1 MADDIGP
8 GDIVQCIK
16 TPVPHRRLPC
26 WAFPPETG
34 SIWTVEAVFPVAVD
48 VRTGTLYAPG
58 GIRLVGDVLPE
69 PACWPT
75 DRFRK
80 LCGPPDAAL
89 LIDADEGVDAPPV
102 PVDA

>member
-1 MADDIGP
+1 MSDDIGP
-8 GDIVQCIK
+8 GDIVQCIR
-16 TPVPHRRLPC
+16 TPPTHRRLPC

-34 SIWTVEAVFPVAVD
+34 SIWTVEAVFPRAID
-48 VRTGTLYAPG
+48 GDTGQRYAPG
-58 GIRLVGDVLPE
+58 GIRFVGDPLPL
-69 PACWPT
+69 PGCWPT

-89 LIDADEGVDAPPV
+89 LSDADEGVDAPPV